1 MKPAVTE
8 VKNGGQEGFAR
19 GMDRNVMEA
28 QEILNEGLKRQY
40 KVTVPAAELAGRLD
54 SRLAEMAKNA
64 RIPGFRP
71 GKVPVK
77 HLKRLYGKQVMAEVM
92 DEAIRD
98 TVQKV
103 LSDNALKAAYQ
114 PDIALADESK
124 EAVEKIINGEAD
136 LVYTM
141 TFEVTPEIEVGDLSD
156 IALTRYK
163 VKVPEEDIEEA
174 VKNIAEQFKDYEDRP
189 EGEPAEEG
197 DRVVISFVGRIDGEE
212 FEGGSAEDVPLV
224 LGSGQFIP
232 GFEEQLIGVKAGEER
247 TIEVTFPEQYGV
259 EKLAGKKAEFT
270 VRVKSV
276 EKPVEQEIDD
286 AFAQKIGFEN
296 LEQLKQRVRE
306 QVEAEF
312 EQTAYTELKR
322 AVLDALDARYDF
334 PVPQRL
340 VDSEFEQIWHT
351 LEHEMK
357 DAGRTF
363 EDEGTTEEEA
373 RKEYRDIAERR
384 VRLGLLLGTI
394 GEQAGITVSDEE
406 LQQALI
412 ERARQFPGQEK
423 QVFEYYRE
431 HPEALI
437 ELRGPIFEQKVIDHI
452 IEQAQVTEK
461 EVTRDELEDILKE
474 EEEKAEAEKK
484 DGAKEKKAKS
494 GKKSAKSA
502 KSASGKAAEK
512 KTTKKA
518 SAKSTS
524 AKSKSASKSKKSTKK
539 SADSE
544 DKD

>member
-1 MKPAVTE
+1 
-8 VKNGGQEGFAR
+8 
-19 GMDRNVMEA
+19 MEA

-40 KVTVPAAELAGRLD
+40 KVTVPAAELASRLD
-54 SRLAEMAKNA
+54 TRLAEMAKNA
-64 RIPGFRP
+64 RLPGFRP

-77 HLKRLYGKQVMAEVM
+77 HLKRLYGKQVMAEIM

-114 PDIALADESK
+114 PDVALADESK

-141 TFEVTPEIEVGDLSD
+141 TFEVTPQIEVGDFSD
-156 IALTRYK
+156 IPLTRYK

-174 VKNIAEQFKDYEDRP
+174 VREIAEQFKDYEDRP
-189 EGEPAEEG
+189 EGEAAQEG
-197 DRVVISFVGRIDGEE
+197 DRIVISFIGRIDGEE

-224 LGSGQFIP
+224 LGSGQFIK

-270 VRVKSV
+270 VQVKSV
-276 EKPVEQEIDD
+276 EKPIEQEINDE
-286 AFAQKIGFEN
+286 FAQKIGFEN

-322 AVLDALDARYDF
+322 AVLDALDERYDF

-340 VDSEFEQIWHT
+340 VESEFEQIWHT

-363 EDEGTTEEEA
+363 EDEGTTEEET

-412 ERARQFPGQEK
+412 ERARQFPGQER
-423 QVFEYYRE
+423 QVVEYYRE

-461 EVTRDELEDILKE
+461 EVTREELEKILQE
-474 EEEKAEAEKK
+474 EEEKTTPGKGGDDK
-484 DGAKEKKAKS
+484 KKAGTKKKKTTKTAKAS
-494 GKKSAKSA
+494 STKSA
-502 KSASGKAAEK
+502 GK

-518 SAKSTS
+518 TS
-524 AKSKSASKSKKSTKK
+524 KSTKAK
-539 SADSE
+539 SSTKSSSKRK
-544 DKD
+544 KDANKDDGKENDDA